1 MNAKT
6 LPEVINNYNVYDDR
20 ANRLI
25 GISGEVELPNFEAM
39 TETLSGSGILGEVE
53 DPVTGHFSS
62 MTMKIPFSSLPCAG
76 PCR

>member
-6 LPEVINNYNVYDDR
+6 LPEVINNYNVYDGGDR
-20 ANRLI
+20 MI

-39 TETLSGSGILGEVE
+39 TETLSGSGILGELE

-62 MTMKIPFSSLPCAG
+62 MTIKIIT
-76 PCR
+76 R

>member
-39 TETLSGSGILGEVE
+39 TETLSGSGILG
-53 DPVTGHFSS
+53 
-62 MTMKIPFSSLPCAG
+62 
-76 PCR
+76 